1 MLTRPG
7 MLRLLLGSSTAVDL
21 DTEEGRA
28 FLQERLAF
36 YNEVCLLI
44 SGSFLLVGG
53 ALLLVGQPAP
63 EPVTHD
69 QERRGVERDRLA
81 VALHAST
88 LLVQLVAWLVCARG
102 PRLSATWLRAID
114 AGALF
119 LVCVGFC
126 RQFLSADASRF
137 EQMGPFPRVTPVLIL
152 THALVARAVFVP
164 SPALWTAAVSVVAA
178 LPVVAAAGFAPTPC
192 RRRSGWAALF
202 PRRSKA

>member
-7 MLRLLLGSSTAVDL
+7 MLRLLRGSSTAVDL

-63 EPVTHD
+63 EPVTHE
-69 QERRGVERDRLA
+69 QERQA

-102 PRLSATWLRAID
+102 PGLSATWLRAID